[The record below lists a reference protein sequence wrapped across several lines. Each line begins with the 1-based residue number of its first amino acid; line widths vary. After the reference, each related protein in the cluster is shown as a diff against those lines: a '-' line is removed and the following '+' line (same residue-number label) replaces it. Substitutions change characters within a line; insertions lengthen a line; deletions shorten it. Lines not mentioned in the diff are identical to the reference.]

1 MEETQK
7 NRSAIAATGKKFRT
21 DNISKRVQKIVISPI
36 KEMSILADEFEEK
49 NPGADI
55 VSFGQGIPYFD
66 TYPYIKDGIRVALQE
81 PDTSKYTLEPGIT
94 ELRMLVGDF
103 LIHEKGAINVEA
115 KKEIMIGVGCQEVVA
130 CALASLIDEGDEVL
144 VISPAFASHIEQVIQ
159 WGGTP
164 VLVPLQENEGWR
176 FDITEAEK
184 RITEKTK
191 VVLFSNPSNPTG
203 KVFSHDELQ
212 SIADLA
218 KKHDFIV
225 ISDETYDFL
234 TYDNI
239 PHVSMAKFHD
249 VRDRVI
255 VCGSFSKKYA
265 LTGYR
270 AGYGFADEGIIDHM
284 LKVHDA
290 LAICAPA
297 ISQKAAIAAMKGPK
311 EFVADAVQKFSANRE
326 AMMRE
331 LDTFSDIFSY
341 QKPEGAYYILVNVNP
356 VRNSLFQN
364 KRSDALD
371 VAVSNG
377 IKIPDIDSFKLALKI
392 LHEARII
399 VIPGAAFG
407 AEGENHLRFSFAC
420 PPENIPKGF
429 ERLRMWVEQWKKKQY
444 AL

>member
-36 KEMSILADEFEEK
+36 KEMSILADEFEDK

-66 TYPYIKDGIRVALQE
+66 TYPYIKDGIRAALQE
-81 PDTSKYTLEPGIT
+81 IDTSKYTLEPGIT

-103 LIHEKGAINVEA
+103 LMREKSATHVQA

-130 CALASLIDEGDEVL
+130 CALASLIDEGDEAL
-144 VISPAFASHIEQVIQ
+144 IISPAFASHIEQVIQ

-164 VLVPLQENEGWR
+164 VLVPLKESEGWH
-176 FDITEAEK
+176 FDIAEAEK

-191 VVLFSNPSNPTG
+191 VILFSNPSNPTG
-203 KVFSHDELQ
+203 KVFLRGELQ
-212 SIADLA
+212 NIADIA
-218 KKHDFIV
+218 KKHDLVV

-234 TYDNI
+234 TYEKKS
-239 PHVSMAKFHD
+239 HVSMAEFHD
-249 VRDRVI
+249 IRDRVI

-270 AGYGFADEGIIDHM
+270 VGYGFADEGIIDHM

-297 ISQKAAIAAMKGPK
+297 ISQKAAITALKGPK
-311 EFVADAVQKFSANRE
+311 EFVTDAVQKFSANRL
-326 AMMRE
+326 AMMSE
-331 LDTFSDIFSY
+331 LDTLPDIFSY
-341 QKPEGAYYILVNVNP
+341 QKPEGAYYILVNV
-356 VRNSLFQN
+356 
-364 KRSDALD
+364 
-371 VAVSNG
+371 
-377 IKIPDIDSFKLALKI
+377 KIPNVDSFKLALKI
-392 LHEARII
+392 LHEAQVI

-420 PPENIPKGF
+420 PPENISKGF
-429 ERLRMWVEQWKKKQY
+429 ERLRAWAERWKKENY